1 LDVSRNGYRL
11 YHGVMP
17 WILERIVGAGL
28 KPAPTPGC
36 PYPPR
41 INEDI
46 RGFRTGTETNLNALA
61 RISNHDYLEGRL
73 LNIYDT
79 R

>member
-1 LDVSRNGYRL
+1 
-11 YHGVMP
+11 
-17 WILERIVGAGL
+17 L

-36 PYPPR
+36 PHPPR

-46 RGFRTGTETNLNALA
+46 RGFRTDPETNLDALV
-61 RISNHDYLEGRL
+61 RISIHDYLEVRF
-73 LNIYDT
+73 LNIYAT